1 MRKLRDGA
9 AWSQGAPKGDRMNG
23 CLKRGLALAVLACAG
38 FAVVGSAAEAKTF
51 RWANSGDVSSMD
63 PYARQET
70 FLLTF
75 TANVYDPLVRRDKD
89 LKLEAALA
97 AKWGQTDPTH
107 WFFDLRPN
115 VKFSDG
121 TPFTADDVIFSINRA
136 NGPGSNMNGNFS
148 TLKEIKKVNDLRVEV
163 ETNVPDP
170 LLADKWAAISIM
182 SKAWCEKNN
191 AVQAADMIKNEE
203 NFATRNAMGTGP
215 FMLKERRAG
224 EKTILVP
231 NPTWWDK
238 PVHNLTEVIFT
249 PVPNAATRIAAL
261 KAGDIDMTYE
271 VPPADT
277 ENLKK
282 DPNIKVLEGPE
293 TRVVYLGFDTERDE
307 LVESNIKGKN
317 PYKDERV
324 REAMFRSI
332 DVEAI
337 KRTVMRGQSFP
348 TALMVAPG
356 INGYTKDLDVRPALL
371 KPEEA
376 KKMLADAGYPDG
388 FETGLD
394 CPNDRYVNDEKICQ
408 AVVAMLAKIGIK
420 VNLRAQTR
428 SLYFAKILRDT
439 KDAKPSN
446 TSFYMLGWSPGSTY
460 DVHNV
465 FEQLIETPN
474 AKRKKGLYNVGG
486 YSSAKFDELA
496 DKIEVETDK
505 AKRDALI
512 HEATKI
518 YTADFAYIPLH
529 QQALVWAM
537 RKNVDLVQPA
547 DNTFPLRFVNL
558 K

>member
-1 MRKLRDGA
+1 MKLSFRRSMAISAMMCA
-9 AWSQGAPKGDRMNG
+9 AFMA
-23 CLKRGLALAVLACAG
+23 
-38 FAVVGSAAEAKTF
+38 GSAADAKTF
-51 RWANSGDVSSMD
+51 KWANSGDVSSMD

-75 TANVYDPLVRRDKD
+75 TSNIYEPLVRRDRD
-89 LKLEAALA
+89 LKLEPALA
-97 AKWGQTDPTH
+97 VKWGQTDPTH
-107 WFFDLRPN
+107 WYFDLRKD

-121 TPFTADDVIFSINRA
+121 TPFNADDVVFSINRA
-136 NGPGSNMNGNFS
+136 NGPGSNVNGNFGS
-148 TLKEIKKVNDLRVEV
+148 MESIKKVNDYRVEV
-163 ETNVPDP
+163 TTRVPDP
-170 LLADKWAAISIM
+170 LLADKWASIGIM
-182 SKAWCEKNN
+182 SKAWAEKNN
-191 AVQAADMIKNEE
+191 CVNAADMVKNEE
-203 NFATRNAMGTGP
+203 NYATRNAMGTGP
-215 FMLKERRAG
+215 FVLKERRAG

-238 PVHNLTEVIFT
+238 PTHNLTEVIFT
-249 PVPNAATRIAAL
+249 PVPNAATRVAAL
-261 KAGDIDMTYE
+261 KSGDIDMTYE

-277 ENLKK
+277 ESLKR

-293 TRVVYLGFDTERDE
+293 TRVVYLGFDEERDE
-307 LVESNIKGKN
+307 LVESNIKGRN
-317 PYKDERV
+317 PYKDKRV

-332 DVEAI
+332 DVDAI

-348 TALMVAPG
+348 TMLMVAPG
-356 INGYTKDLDVRPALL
+356 INGYTKDLDKRPPLL

-376 KKMLADAGYPDG
+376 KKMLADAGYPNG
-388 FETGLD
+388 FETGMD

-408 AVVAMLAKIGIK
+408 AVVSMLAKIGIK

-428 SLYFAKILRDT
+428 SLYFAKILRSTSDG
-439 KDAKPSN
+439 KPSN
-446 TSFYMLGWSPGSTY
+446 TSFFMLGWSPATTY

-474 AKRKKGLYNVGG
+474 IKTKKGLFNPGG
-486 YSSAKFDELA
+486 YSNPKFDALA

-505 AKRDALI
+505 AKRDAMI

-518 YTADFAYIPLH
+518 YTEDYAYIPLH

-547 DNTFPLRFVNL
+547 DNSFPLRFVNI

>member
-1 MRKLRDGA
+1 MMFSFRHCVMLT
-9 AWSQGAPKGDRMNG
+9 
-23 CLKRGLALAVLACAG
+23 
-38 FAVVGSAAEAKTF
+38 AVVCASFLTVSTVEAKTF

-75 TANVYDPLVRRDKD
+75 TANIYDPLVRRDKD
-89 LKLEAALA
+89 LKLEPALA
-97 AKWGQTDPTH
+97 VKWGQTDPKT
-107 WFFDLRPN
+107 WYFDLRHD

-136 NGPGSNMNGNFS
+136 NGPGSNVNGNFA
-148 TLKEIKKVNDLRVEV
+148 TMKEIKKINDYRIEV
-163 ETNVPDP
+163 TTSIPDP
-170 LLADKWAAISIM
+170 LLADKWTAIGIM

-203 NFATRNAMGTGP
+203 NFATRNAMGAGP
-215 FMLKERRAG
+215 FMVKERRAG

-231 NPTWWDK
+231 NPNWWDK

-249 PVPNAATRIAAL
+249 PVPNAATRVAAL

-277 ENLKK
+277 ENLKR
-282 DPNIKVLEGPE
+282 DPNLKVLEGPE
-293 TRVVYLGFDTERDE
+293 TRVVFLGWDQERDE

-317 PYKDERV
+317 PYKDRRV
-324 REAMFRSI
+324 REAMYRSI
-332 DVEAI
+332 DEEAI
-337 KRTVMRGQSFP
+337 KRTVMRGQAFP

-356 INGYTKDLDVRPALL
+356 INGYTKDLDKRPSML

-376 KKMLADAGYPDG
+376 KKLLADAGYPNG
-388 FETGLD
+388 FETGMD

-408 AVVAMLAKIGIK
+408 AVVSMLAKIGIK

-428 SLYFAKILRDT
+428 NLYFAKILRSTADG
-439 KDAKPSN
+439 KPN
-446 TSFYMLGWSPGSTY
+446 QTSFYMLGWSPATTY

-465 FEQLIETPN
+465 FEQIIETPDI
-474 AKRKKGLYNVGG
+474 KRKKGLYNAGG
-486 YSSAKFDELA
+486 YSNKKFDELT

-505 AKRDALI
+505 AKRIELI
-512 HEATKI
+512 REATKI
-518 YTADFAYIPLH
+518 YLDDYAYIPLH

-537 RKNVDLVQPA
+537 HKNVDLVQPA
-547 DNTFPLRFVNL
+547 DDTFPLRFVNV